1 MKQGNIKKWTDVS
14 SCKNLLFFA
23 ELVNELLFDYSIPS
37 NRISTLNSHYLC
49 IDAINAINSIE
60 ESSAPEGNLKPII
73 EELYS
78 SLDKDVL
85 FKRKGENPLN
95 YFVKYNDKQ
104 REYQLTKRPHEL
116 SYEEGRAIVSAIN
129 MRYFKNDWYLE
140 SLMNE
145 IKTIVLENQESEWI
159 DLFRLTKSLL
169 TEVVNYGYD
178 PRFIWIQTNRLFYS
192 DGTIDSPS
200 RINDFL
206 SVFDCKQHKY
216 KVIAKLNKNYKKLP
230 HSGKMVKFLNECE
243 CRTKSKKEKEFLTC
257 DENECF
263 ATLGREALDQF
274 SAVSFCKNYFDRNA
288 ALYRMY
294 DHDLDLSIR
303 SIQWAVYDE
312 NDRFYLVENEKN
324 LVKKVR
330 MPDKEKLLSNLM
342 RSLRAMDNALVQNNI
357 SDIVALNN
365 ALRFHWLSLDSES
378 TQNQLLDLWAIFE
391 TLLDIKNKHTSD
403 RIQQVCFFLVPIL
416 KRKYLYSLFSQLAFD
431 IKNFSATW
439 YKRIVKGS
447 KSYDECVLH
456 LCSFILLDDRQTE
469 YKDFIDY
476 CKDFPLLVER
486 VNYYRN
492 KLSSPKNVYDYVE
505 KHSKRVRWQI
515 MRIYRNRNLIIHN
528 AKSMPYLNLLIE
540 NLHSYIDDFLEYTV
554 QSLAD
559 GNTLASMNR
568 ALFSRECEWMEQFQR
583 GKEKKLNEDKIRK
596 CFLNYRESN
605 IEAAI
610 PAASNTCIQLSA
622 TVQIY
627 RQTR

>member
-1 MKQGNIKKWTDVS
+1 MKQGNIKRWTDVS

-49 IDAINAINSIE
+49 IDALNAIKSIE

-78 SLDKDVL
+78 SLEKDVL
-85 FKRKGENPLN
+85 FERKGENPLN

-104 REYQLTKRPHEL
+104 REYQLTNRPHEL
-116 SYEEGRAIVSAIN
+116 SYEEGRTIVSAIN
-129 MRYFKNDWYLE
+129 MRFFKNGWYLE

-145 IKTIVLENQESEWI
+145 IKKIVLENQEREWI
-159 DLFRLTKSLL
+159 TLFRLTKSFL

-178 PRFIWIQTNRLFYS
+178 PRFIWIQTNRLFHS
-192 DGTIDSPS
+192 DGTIDSPCE
-200 RINDFL
+200 INDFIA
-206 SVFDCKQHKY
+206 VFDCKSRKY
-216 KVIAKLNKNYKKLP
+216 KVIAKLNKNFKKLP
-230 HSGKMVKFLNECE
+230 HSGKRVKFFNECE
-243 CRTKSKKEKEFLTC
+243 CRTKSKKEKEFLTNG
-257 DENECF
+257 ENECF
-263 ATLGREALDQF
+263 ATLEREALDPF
-274 SAVSFCKNYFDRNA
+274 SAVSFCRNYFDMNA

-294 DHDLDLSIR
+294 DHDSDLRIS

-312 NDRFYLVENEKN
+312 NDWFYLVENEKN

-330 MPDKEKLLSNLM
+330 MPDKKKLLSNLM

-357 SDIVALNN
+357 SDIIALNN
-365 ALRFHWLSLDSES
+365 ALRFHSLSLDSES
-378 TQNQLLDLWAIFE
+378 AQNQLLDLWAIFE

-431 IKNFSATW
+431 IKNFSAAW
-439 YKRIVKGS
+439 YKKIVKGS
-447 KSYDECVLH
+447 KSYDECVFH
-456 LCSFILLDDRQTE
+456 LCTFILLDDRQTE
-469 YKDFIDY
+469 YKEFIDY

-492 KLSSPKNVYDYVE
+492 MLSSPKDVYEYVE

-528 AKSMPYLNLLIE
+528 AKTTPYLNLLIE

-554 QSLAD
+554 QNLAN

-568 ALFSRECEWMEQFQR
+568 ELFSRECEWMEQFQR
-583 GKEKKLNEDKIRK
+583 GKEKKLNEDIIKK
-596 CFLNYRESN
+596 MLFEL
-605 IEAAI
+605 
-610 PAASNTCIQLSA
+610 
-622 TVQIY
+622 
-627 RQTR
+627 